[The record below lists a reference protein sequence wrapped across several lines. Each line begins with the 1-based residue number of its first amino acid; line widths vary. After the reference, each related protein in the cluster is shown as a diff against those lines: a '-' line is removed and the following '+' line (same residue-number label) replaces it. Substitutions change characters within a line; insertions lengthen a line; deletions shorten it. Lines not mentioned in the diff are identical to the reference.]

1 MNDLT
6 PNVRRGA
13 LWASD
18 DHHVDHH
25 LSMPAAIG
33 LAVLAVALGITL
45 LSLIEARQPVVEEP
59 PKVTKVTMVQV
70 PPPPPPA
77 PPPPPPPAPPPPPPP
92 PPPPAPV
99 KKPAPAKKVT
109 PEKPKPKPEPKPQQ
123 PVPPP
128 PAPTPPPPVT
138 PPPPPPPAPSSST
151 DAVALEQQAPV
162 YPRDARQAKIEGYV
176 VLELAIR
183 PDGTVASAK
192 VLESKP
198 RKLFDEAAISAVK
211 RWKFQP
217 RMVNGAAVEQR
228 AKQTVRFDLK

>member
-1 MNDLT
+1 
-6 PNVRRGA
+6 
-13 LWASD
+13 
-18 DHHVDHH
+18 
-25 LSMPAAIG
+25 
-33 LAVLAVALGITL
+33 
-45 LSLIEARQPVVEEP
+45 
-59 PKVTKVTMVQV
+59 
-70 PPPPPPA
+70 
-77 PPPPPPPAPPPPPPP
+77 PPPPPPP

-138 PPPPPPPAPSSST
+138 PPPPPPPPTPSSST
-151 DAVALEQQAPV
+151 DAVALDQQAPV

-198 RKLFDEAAISAVK
+198 RKLFDEAAINAVK

>member
-1 MNDLT
+1 M
-6 PNVRRGA
+6 
-13 LWASD
+13 
-18 DHHVDHH
+18 
-25 LSMPAAIG
+25 
-33 LAVLAVALGITL
+33 VAL
-45 LSLIEARQPVVEEP
+45 
-59 PKVTKVTMVQV
+59 
-70 PPPPPPA
+70 
-77 PPPPPPPAPPPPPPP
+77 
-92 PPPPAPV
+92 
-99 KKPAPAKKVT
+99 
-109 PEKPKPKPEPKPQQ
+109 
-123 PVPPP
+123 
-128 PAPTPPPPVT
+128 
-138 PPPPPPPAPSSST
+138 
-151 DAVALEQQAPV
+151 DQQAPV